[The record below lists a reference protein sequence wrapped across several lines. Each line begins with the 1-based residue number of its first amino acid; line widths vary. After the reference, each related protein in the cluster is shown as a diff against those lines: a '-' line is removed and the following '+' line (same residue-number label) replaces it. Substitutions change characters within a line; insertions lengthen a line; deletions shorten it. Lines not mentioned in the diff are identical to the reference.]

1 MWLRGWDPG
10 IYGVKRIWEDHFPDN
25 QIGQIWNQEEN
36 LVTRFIWDSRRFF
49 GGREESGIDSIWLLS
64 SFSDWIWKS
73 KERPKGIQGTGFVFI
88 KTRFSL
94 MIYAVRNHKSQLVGK
109 GGDMKNGEG
118 IRKRLKIY
126 VPHLD
131 NSDLIKSY
139 SMTLTGRAYAIGET
153 TEVDLDYGKI
163 RVVIDDFK
171 ELCFDFTESL
181 RETKL

>member
-139 SMTLTGRAYAIGET
+139 SMTLTGRYWGSH
-153 TEVDLDYGKI
+153 LNSGQ
-163 RVVIDDFK
+163 
-171 ELCFDFTESL
+171 LQPS
-181 RETKL
+181 REPTPLVRQRRWIWTMARFVW